1 MVYVTG
7 HSMQMYLGD
16 KDLHQ
21 DANKNFE
28 SISILLN
35 SYWDIPHIVYDELL
49 DRYKKITTN
58 V

>member
-1 MVYVTG
+1 
-7 HSMQMYLGD
+7 MQMYLGD
-16 KDLHQ
+16 QDQHQ

-35 SYWDIPHIVYDELL
+35 SYWDIVYDELL
-49 DRYKKITTN
+49 DRNKTITTN